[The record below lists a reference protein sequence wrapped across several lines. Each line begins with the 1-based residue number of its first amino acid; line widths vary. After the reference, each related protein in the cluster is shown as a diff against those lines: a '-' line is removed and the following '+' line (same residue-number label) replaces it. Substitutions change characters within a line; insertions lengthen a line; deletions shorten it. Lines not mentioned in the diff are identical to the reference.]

1 MQTKKRKYLVP
12 LVLSIAGILTSLGIV
27 SIYSRRIVQERP
39 AFDSVVA
46 LPGDLVSD
54 AINLIYIMLP
64 VYVIEFLLLTI
75 PIAALM
81 LILNRTVRARW
92 YTQSV
97 VHMGERF
104 DVYRMLRRSVAPALF
119 SLSFSEAILGYAPEW
134 FFAQPELGFDRTIA
148 YLYLNPVFS
157 LNGALI
163 TLAVALAVY
172 MPTWLLNDAGI
183 VSHLKTEE
191 LENRL
196 CPDTQSVGKWYS
208 NFISGFAL
216 LAYPLTVFLQYF
228 YRWIVAP
235 PTGVSLP
242 NLVIYSSLWS
252 LTLPLLLMAFVLPV
266 VILNELLLDRYTPPL
281 QRLARQFGAGEIYV
295 KDLGDVM
302 IDVSQRLDD
311 YTLPEE

>member
-1 MQTKKRKYLVP
+1 MRFTKPKYSVP
-12 LVLSIAGILTSLGIV
+12 LILSIIGISISVGIL
-27 SIYSRRIVQERP
+27 SIYSRRIIQENA

-46 LPGDLVSD
+46 LPGNVVSD

-75 PIAALM
+75 PVAALM
-81 LILNRTVRARW
+81 LIVNRAVRARW
-92 YTQSV
+92 YTQSI
-97 VHMGERF
+97 VHMGGRF

-119 SLSFSEAILGYAPEW
+119 SLSFSEVILGYVPEW
-134 FFAQPELGFDRTIA
+134 FFTQPELGFSRTVA

-183 VSHLKTEE
+183 VSHLKSEE
-191 LENRL
+191 LENRI

-208 NFISGFAL
+208 DFISGFAL
-216 LAYPLTVFLQYF
+216 LAYPLTVFIQYF

-235 PTGVSLP
+235 PTEVSLP
-242 NLVIYSSLWS
+242 GILIYSSLWS
-252 LTLPLLLMAFVLPV
+252 LILPLLVMAFVLPV
-266 VILNELLLDRYTPPL
+266 VILNELFLDKFTPPL
-281 QRLARQFGAGEIYV
+281 RGLARQLGAGEIYV

-302 IDVSQRLDD
+302 LDASENLAEHAQSD
-311 YTLPEE
+311 A